1 MKQKM
6 RWKLI
11 ERDGQTKREKK
22 KQEKKAYEMKP
33 ILFFKRNESKK

>member
-1 MKQKM
+1 MKLKM

-11 ERDGQTKREKK
+11 ERDKQTKWEKNT
-22 KQEKKAYEMKP
+22 QEKKAYEMKP